1 MRVASDVKESAAR
14 SSDDGKA
21 EGEMPPLNKL
31 TSANSLKMGAAREAF
46 CESRKSSWNA
56 LHDLTRDD
64 HILTVALPLVM
75 LTKIRETLLIELTA
89 FCSST
94 SSPCA
99 GSVRYLRKLNGVVR

>member
-1 MRVASDVKESAAR
+1 MDIITGRAPPSHEPVFNNPSRV
-14 SSDDGKA
+14 
-21 EGEMPPLNKL
+21 
-31 TSANSLKMGAAREAF
+31 TSANSLKTGAAREAF

-56 LHDLTRDD
+56 LHDFSSDD

-75 LTKIRETLLIELTA
+75 LTKIRETLAIELTA

-99 GSVRYLRKLNGVVR
+99 GSVRYLPKT